1 MKIFLTGASGLL
13 GGNLFRLLSQSSTID
28 LLATHHDGT
37 FAVPEVFSSGKP
49 SHVLDLKN
57 QTDVWN
63 LVSQFQPNV
72 IIHTA
77 AMTESDACEW
87 NREEAYRVNVVATQ
101 MLAMLADM
109 FQARLI
115 FISTDLV
122 FDGEKGDYIETDA
135 PNPISYYAET
145 KLIAEE
151 SVRTITPNSVIL
163 RSSLLLGK
171 SPRGTRSVNERL
183 VADLRAHK
191 RIDLFYDE
199 YRSPIFAQTLSQII
213 MEFAVG
219 FASETT
225 GLFHAGG
232 IEKLSRYELGEKILV
247 RLKQPTDS
255 LNRVSSDSVASAV
268 KRPKD
273 VSLNITKL
281 QTLLPYSI
289 PALFE

>member
-1 MKIFLTGASGLL
+1 M
-13 GGNLFRLLSQSSTID
+13 
-28 LLATHHDGT
+28 
-37 FAVPEVFSSGKP
+37 
-49 SHVLDLKN
+49 N
-57 QTDVWN
+57 QTDAWN
-63 LVSQFQPNV
+63 VISQFQPNV

-77 AMTESDACEW
+77 AMTESEACEW

-122 FDGEKGDYIETDA
+122 FDGEKGDYSETDE
-135 PNPISYYAET
+135 PNPLSYYGET

-151 SVRTITPNSVIL
+151 SVKTIMPNSVIL
-163 RSSLLLGK
+163 RTSLLLGK
-171 SPRGTRSVNERL
+171 SPRGSRSVNERL
-183 VADLRAHK
+183 AAEARAGK
-191 RIDLFYDE
+191 KVDLFFDE
-199 YRSPIFAQTLSQII
+199 FRSPIFAQTLAQII

-232 IEKLSRYELGEKILV
+232 VEKLSRWELGEKILTK
-247 RLKQPTDS
+247 LKLPLDS
-255 LNRVSSDSVASAV
+255 INRASSDMAAATP